1 MLDAGADDG
10 IGVSVIS
17 CWEAAKLVE
26 YGRLTLP
33 QDIAEW
39 VGVALDYPGVRLIEL
54 TPATPLNLRACH
66 NPSIKDPADQMLVA
80 TARVLDCPLQ
90 PRTKKS

>member
-1 MLDAGADDG
+1 MLGG
-10 IGVSVIS
+10 H
-17 CWEAAKLVE
+17 KLVD

-54 TPATPLNLRACH
+54 TPAIAIESTRLPQPFH
-66 NPSIKDPADQMLVA
+66 KDPADQMLVA